1 MTIPEDILD
10 DELSGVKIPKLFTPT
25 TIMWYAVLFTP
36 AIGGVL
42 FFSNLIAQKRPT
54 MGWLVFVGCTVYSA
68 LIIYLTFLIPL
79 TQSRGILLLIFNLV
93 GGNILTVPLWRSM
106 IGKINYQK
114 KNPWKPLAVILAVYI
129 IALLVR
135 YFWLSFELP
144 PQD

>member
-10 DELSGVKIPKLFTPT
+10 DELSGAKIPEMFTPT
-25 TIMWYAVLFTP
+25 AIMWYAVLFTP

-42 FFSNLIAQKRPT
+42 FFSNLLAQKRAT
-54 MGWLVFVGCTVYSA
+54 LGWLVLIGCALYST
-68 LIIYLTFLIPL
+68 LVIYLTFLIPL

-93 GGNILTVPLWRSM
+93 GGNILTVPLWRSI